1 MCAWAGHEFTGYFER
16 PFEACAAGLVRLSW
30 DAVSIGGWRIAKGFT
45 YMREW
50 RKREA
55 SAMGRYL

>member
-1 MCAWAGHEFTGYFER
+1 MYPGHESTGYFER
-16 PFEACAAGLVRLSW
+16 PFEACAAGPVLVRLSW
-30 DAVSIGGWRIAKGFT
+30 DAVSIGGWRIAKKFT

-55 SAMGRYL
+55 AMGRYL